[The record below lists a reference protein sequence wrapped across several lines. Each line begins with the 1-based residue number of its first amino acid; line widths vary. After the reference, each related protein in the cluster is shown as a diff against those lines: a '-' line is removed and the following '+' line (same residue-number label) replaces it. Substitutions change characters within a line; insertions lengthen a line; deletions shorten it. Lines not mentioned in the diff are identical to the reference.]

1 MQFSTLIIAALAA
14 VASASPAM
22 EKRVPCPEIDL
33 IPLCGYGCILDAV
46 TAIGCATE
54 DYPCMC
60 SKFADLRLAA
70 ASCVY
75 TNCGLAGAGPVLAA
89 AEAVCTACA

>member
-1 MQFSTLIIAALAA
+1 MWSFRRDDRTDPGPKQ
-14 VASASPAM
+14 
-22 EKRVPCPEIDL
+22 
-33 IPLCGYGCILDAV
+33 YGCILDAV